1 MRGMTDHPRY
11 HGDPESDRQTVR
23 PPGVRRLSRGA
34 ILVIALIVA
43 AFVLMIVLHITG
55 AAPHQ

>member
-1 MRGMTDHPRY
+1 MTDHPRY
-11 HGDPESDRQTVR
+11 RGEPERDPETLH
-23 PPGVRRLSRGA
+23 PPAARRLSRGA

-43 AFVLMIVLHITG
+43 ALVVMIVLHITG